1 MKTFIP
7 AAIIIAV
14 ACIALAS
21 CEWLFGNKPKH
32 VANTITINGTWQIKS
47 IADSSTTARNTM
59 PMLAAAFAAKDSMP
73 VSISFNTDSTF
84 TIASTK
90 DSIYNK
96 GIYYLDTAK
105 QTVFIKEDSLYT
117 PYSIKQWSDTAVQLY
132 TAKDSISYTFI
143 KQ

>member
-21 CEWLFGNKPKH
+21 CEWLFGNKPKSI
-32 VANTITINGTWQIKS
+32 ANTHTINGTWQIKS
-47 IADSSTTARNTM
+47 MADSSANARNTT
-59 PMLAAAFAAKDSMP
+59 PMLAAAFSNNDTLP
-73 VSISFNTDSTF
+73 VSISFNIDSTF
-84 TIASTK
+84 TISSK
-90 DSIYNK
+90 NDSIYNK
-96 GIYYLDTAK
+96 GIYYVDTAK
-105 QTVFIKEDSLYT
+105 QTIFIKEDSLYT

-132 TAKDSISYTFI
+132 TAKDSITYTLI